1 MQIRSTCLLAFDD
14 QYCMYN
20 VWYKSE
26 DYNVHT
32 LVCVETVKKKWANVR
47 HSQLNY
53 KKYCKELKILWF
65 EMGNCCLNIPH
76 LNDIDYKSHEHE
88 AESKNANK
96 TWPAG
101 TLLWHNANIANATWR
116 WGTLIYRTLF
126 INLCHTKLTAEQ
138 YPSQNLL
145 MIKQTR
151 MISKTEKKSL
161 LLHILSWGDSFCN

>member
-1 MQIRSTCLLAFDD
+1 MQIRGTCLLAFHD
-14 QYCMYN
+14 QYCIYN

-47 HSQLNY
+47 HSHLNY
-53 KKYCKELKILWF
+53 KKYCKELKMLWF